1 MGDVNTQQNVEQQGS
16 QQQNTQVAQ
25 PAKQVEQPIFT
36 QEQVNS
42 IVAGRVTQLNNKIT
56 GLENDVNTYKTQ
68 AEDYKAK
75 YEALE
80 QQSLM
85 TEAGIPNSIKD
96 YVKFEVSKLSSNG
109 KSFSDNFAEYVKANQ
124 SFIDTIKQNEGSAGG
139 SKNGSDN
146 QNNTG
151 TQSTLLQQLASG
163 SKNTNGS
170 GNQSMNTGDMSGID
184 VEKILASRGIKRRIV
199 K

>member
-1 MGDVNTQQNVEQQGS
+1 MGVKQEVIIMGDVNTQQNVEQQGS
-16 QQQNTQVAQ
+16 QQQNNQVAQ

-42 IVAGRVTQLNNKIT
+42 IVAGRVTQLNTKIT

-85 TEAGIPNSIKD
+85 TEAGIPASIKD

-124 SFIDTIKQNEGSAGG
+124 S
-139 SKNGSDN
+139 
-146 QNNTG
+146 
-151 TQSTLLQQLASG
+151 
-163 SKNTNGS
+163 
-170 GNQSMNTGDMSGID
+170 
-184 VEKILASRGIKRRIV
+184 
-199 K
+199 

>member
-1 MGDVNTQQNVEQQGS
+1 MDGDNTQQNVEQGS
-16 QQQNTQVAQ
+16 QQQNTQAAQ

-42 IVAGRVTQLNNKIT
+42 IVAGRVTQLNTKIT
-56 GLENDVNTYKTQ
+56 GLENDVNTYKSQ

-80 QQSLM
+80 QKSLM
-85 TEAGIPNSIKD
+85 TEAGIPASVED
-96 YVKFEVSKLSSNG
+96 YVRFEVAKLSSNG
-109 KSFSDNFAEYVKANQ
+109 KSFADNFAEYVKANQ
-124 SFIDTIKQNEGSAGG
+124 SFIDTIKQNEGTGEGG
-139 SKNGSDN
+139 DKGSGT
-146 QNNTG
+146 QQQTG

-170 GNQSMNTGDMSGID
+170 GTQSMNTGDMSGID
-184 VEKILASRGIKRRIV
+184 VEKILASRGIKRRVI